1 MLTLQSMINNA
12 TMEIYTVKEW
22 QENWEDLLSRV
33 QNGERIGVEN
43 EKGNRAVMMP
53 ADDELLRIYTDHDE
67 AN

>member
-1 MLTLQSMINNA
+1 MINNA
-12 TMEIYTVKEW
+12 TMEVYTVKEW

-33 QNGERIGVEN
+33 QNGEKIGVEN
-43 EKGNRAVMMP
+43 ENGNRAVMMP

>member
-1 MLTLQSMINNA
+1 MPTLQSMINNA

>member
-1 MLTLQSMINNA
+1 
-12 TMEIYTVKEW
+12 MEVYTVKEW

-33 QNGERIGVEN
+33 QNGEKIGVEN
-43 EKGNRAVMMP
+43 ENGNRAVMMP

>member
-1 MLTLQSMINNA
+1 MINNA
-12 TMEIYTVKEW
+12 TMEVYTVKEW

-43 EKGNRAVMMP
+43 ENGNRAVMIP
-53 ADDELLRIYTDHDE
+53 SDDELLRIYTDHDE

>member
-1 MLTLQSMINNA
+1 MINNV

-43 EKGNRAVMMP
+43 ENGNRAVMMP

>member
-1 MLTLQSMINNA
+1 MINNA
-12 TMEIYTVKEW
+12 TMEIYTVSEW

-43 EKGNRAVMMP
+43 ENGNRAVMMP

>member
-1 MLTLQSMINNA
+1 MLTLQSMINNV

-43 EKGNRAVMMP
+43 ENGNRAVMMP

>member
-1 MLTLQSMINNA
+1 MINNA
-12 TMEIYTVKEW
+12 TMEVYTVKEW

-43 EKGNRAVMMP
+43 ENGNRAVMMP

>member
-1 MLTLQSMINNA
+1 MQSMINNA
-12 TMEIYTVKEW
+12 TMEVYTVKEW

-43 EKGNRAVMMP
+43 ENGNRAVMMP

>member
-1 MLTLQSMINNA
+1 MPTLQSMINNA

-43 EKGNRAVMMP
+43 ENGNRAVMMP

>member
-1 MLTLQSMINNA
+1 MINNA

>member
-1 MLTLQSMINNA
+1 MQSMINNA
-12 TMEIYTVKEW
+12 TMEIYTVSEW

-43 EKGNRAVMMP
+43 ENGNRAVMMP

>member
-1 MLTLQSMINNA
+1 MINNA

-43 EKGNRAVMMP
+43 ENGNRAVMMP